1 MTPSFQYTP
10 SVHTVRS
17 GDCVFTVRNL
27 TPVFPKERYE
37 ETKEKIEGCLY
48 GIFRKYMT

>member
-1 MTPSFQYTP
+1 MTPSVQYTS
-10 SVHTVRS
+10 SVHTVCS
-17 GDCVFTVRNL
+17 GNHVFTVRNL

-37 ETKEKIEGCLY
+37 ETKETIEGCLY